1 MTSRSF
7 VSVPGMRRS
16 IKGVTPYQPGKF
28 IEEIQEQ
35 FGLENVIKLASNENP
50 YGPYANSI
58 KRMQQEIG
66 MLNQYPNSDFGALR
80 KILSRL
86 HGISPEC
93 ICISHGAEGMLQ
105 TIGKCFIEQ
114 GDEVIIPDATYTL
127 YKEISTV
134 MGANIILAPME
145 KEQVSLSNLKKC
157 VTNKTKLIWIAN
169 PNNPTGT
176 VLPPEQLN
184 RLLENLPKQTWVILD
199 EAYAEFTESEAL
211 PDRVSLIRQ
220 GKPVIAIRTFS
231 KAYGLAGARLGYSI
245 ASPEVTQMINTVSEP
260 FNANRVAISG
270 GIAAITEDNSEFQKV
285 IAQIKKDR
293 KETEN
298 RLEQLGMR
306 VISSHANFIMFE
318 TPFLSQT
325 IFNGL
330 LEKGV
335 IVRPCDAW
343 GYDHMIRVS
352 IGTPGQMDRFI
363 KALSSLLKHLAQV

>member
-1 MTSRSF
+1 MTTRSIL
-7 VSVPGMRRS
+7 SVPGMRHS

-35 FGLENVIKLASNENP
+35 FGLDNVIKLASNENP
-50 YGPYANSI
+50 YGPYPNSI
-58 KRMQQEIG
+58 KKMKQEIG
-66 MLNQYPNSDFGALR
+66 KLNQYPNSDFGALR
-80 KILSRL
+80 NILSRL
-86 HGISPEC
+86 HGISPDC

-114 GDEVIIPDATYTL
+114 GDEVIIPGATYTL

-134 MGANIILAPME
+134 MGASIIPATME
-145 KEQVSLSNLKKC
+145 NEQVSLSNIKNC

-176 VLPPEQLN
+176 VISPEELNAFFLDLPEHI
-184 RLLENLPKQTWVILD
+184 WVILD
-199 EAYAEFTESEAL
+199 EAYAEFTEPAAL

-220 GKPVIAIRTFS
+220 GKSVIAIRTFS

-245 ASPEVTQMINTVSEP
+245 ASPEVTQVINTVSEP
-260 FNANRVAISG
+260 FNANRVAIAG
-270 GIAAITEDNSEFQKV
+270 AIAAITEDHLEFEQV
-285 IAQIKKDR
+285 IGQIKKDR
-293 KETEN
+293 KETQN
-298 RLEQLGMR
+298 RLKHMGMR

-318 TPFLSQT
+318 TPFPSQT

-343 GYDHMIRVS
+343 GYDHMVRVS
-352 IGTPGQMDRFI
+352 IGTSEQMDRFI
-363 KALSSLLKHLAQV
+363 KALSSLLNHLAQL